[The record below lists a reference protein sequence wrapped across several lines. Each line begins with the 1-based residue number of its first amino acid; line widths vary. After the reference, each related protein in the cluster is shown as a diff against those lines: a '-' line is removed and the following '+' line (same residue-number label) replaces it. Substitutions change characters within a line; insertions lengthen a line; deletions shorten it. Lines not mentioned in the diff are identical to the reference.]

1 MGSSPTPTRQNQN
14 QAAKI
19 KIQKFAKRNQNQGVV
34 LSLFLHLCLHMPL
47 SEFLSSCMGRRW
59 YDSWIH
65 AHNSH
70 VRLKAE
76 IFNIASFFDSIFDSD
91 IADIPRL
98 YSFCLLLVGLLV
110 VSLKPGVLHRAQCYT
125 RGPPSSTPKLH
136 AGGQP
141 FMSVAA

>member
-76 IFNIASFFDSIFDSD
+76 IFNIAPFFDSIFDSD
-91 IADIPRL
+91 PRYRR
-98 YSFCLLLVGLLV
+98 YSPTLFLLSFVSCGLS
-110 VSLKPGVLHRAQCYT
+110 VSC
-125 RGPPSSTPKLH
+125 
-136 AGGQP
+136 
-141 FMSVAA
+141 